1 MRFEQRCRRDA
12 LPLGGM
18 DHAVGDELA
27 QRLLV
32 GMLQLA
38 AAAGREMS
46 ARRGDMMRARR
57 QRPVG
62 RDMVAGYA
70 ARDMAARGGD
80 AVAARGDTLDDLEFA
95 HRNDAMAGLT
105 ARARSPAEKAGDAIR
120 AAS

>member
-1 MRFEQRCRRDA
+1 MRFEQRGRDDP

-46 ARRGDMMRARR
+46 ARRGDMMRPRR
-57 QRPVG
+57 QRSVG
-62 RDMVAGYA
+62 RDTVAGDA
-70 ARDMAARGGD
+70 ARNMAARGGD
-80 AVAARGDTLDDLEFA
+80 AVAACGDALDDLEFA